1 MLEIKSLQSAIA
13 ADPKQ
18 RTSGGTEAAQKSE
31 SVSDM
36 MRHRRNSG

>member
-13 ADPKQ
+13 ADPEQ
-18 RTSGGTEAAQKSE
+18 RPSGCTEAAQKSE